1 MNRKFRIAEFE
12 SNFPAGLLDEGLELS
27 QLRERWK
34 VEEDKSTLKSVY
46 TERSVPPVHTRI
58 DRTKQFILNYS
69 CDCIHFNRLRGCKH
83 ITGLLYFDKNKSIRL
98 TPVNESRR
106 VGVDELLDV
115 IQTGELTAFIR
126 FYASNNLTFNKI
138 FKQFFSYKFTRHGK
152 DFDDYINQLIQSYMD
167 VSGKLDNKAKRQLF
181 QIFEMHLLRAEDLI
195 LANDWT
201 GAVEIISALLIRSFQ
216 LHFEENIKNA
226 TQLIDRTHRD
236 LAAIISQNL
245 APSLR
250 RKINKLSA
258 ELIGHPGY
266 RHFKSPN
273 AVDLAIRTL
282 DGNFDEIRQ
291 IIEQKIKNAPA
302 WDKAAWLMQLFRS
315 DIQTGRFDLIDFYS
329 TYLDDPV
336 LFISFIKIADEEQ
349 VSNVY
354 LNRILEISIKKLVV
368 ENRNLTSAIASY
380 LIHTEKDVLY
390 RQLFERFIS
399 EGIRYSELNSSIL
412 ISSAIEKKELA
423 IVISDSE
430 IFDLIRADDPEA
442 YAEIL
447 YKSGQPDQLIRYFR
461 SAGTLAGLADYIP
474 FMMAADPEQ
483 TVDIIKA
490 KSKAYLDEH
499 LGSRSSDL
507 IEEII
512 IQLDRNKY
520 FGESDELKDFI
531 RDNYQ
536 DRKHLIKSLK

>member
-12 SNFPAGLLDEGLELS
+12 SSFPAGTLDEGLELS
-27 QLRERWK
+27 QFRERWS
-34 VEEDKSTLKSVY
+34 VEEDKATLKSVY
-46 TERSVPPVHTRI
+46 TERSVPPVHTKI

-69 CDCIHFNRLRGCKH
+69 CDCIHFNRSRGCKH
-83 ITGLLYFDKNKSIRL
+83 ITGLLYLDKNKSIRL
-98 TPVNESRR
+98 TPVNDSRR

-201 GAVEIISALLIRSFQ
+201 GAVEITSTLLIRSFQ
-216 LHFEENIKNA
+216 LHFEENIKNTA
-226 TQLIDRTHRD
+226 QLIDRIHRD

-258 ELIGHPGY
+258 ELIGHPNY
-266 RHFKSPN
+266 RHFRSPN
-273 AVDLAIRTL
+273 AVELAIRTL

-302 WDKAAWLMQLFRS
+302 WDKAAWLMQLFQF
-315 DIQTGRFDLIDFYS
+315 DIQAGQFDLIDFYS
-329 TYLDDPV
+329 TYLDDPF

-349 VSNVY
+349 INNVY

-368 ENRNLTSAIASY
+368 ENRNLSSAIASY
-380 LIHTEKDVLY
+380 LIHMEKNLLY
-390 RQLFERFIS
+390 RQLFERFIAA
-399 EGIRYSELNSSIL
+399 GIRYSELNSSIL

-423 IVISDSE
+423 TA
-430 IFDLIRADDPEA
+430 IFNSGVFHSIQADNPEA

-447 YKSGQPDQLIRYFR
+447 FKSGQSDQLIRYLK
-461 SAGTLAGLADYIP
+461 SAGTLASLVSYIP
-474 FMMAADPEQ
+474 SMMAADPEQ
-483 TVDIIKA
+483 TVGIIKA

-499 LGSRSSDL
+499 LGNQSSDL

-512 IQLDRNKY
+512 IQLDRNRY
-520 FGESDELKDFI
+520 LEESDELKDFI
-531 RDNYQ
+531 RENYQ